1 MWERMFDLVL
11 GLKKE
16 HRLMI
21 VITLIYAVTL
31 FGITVDVEAME
42 NWLQLVGYTIRTLC
56 IACIIQ
62 LSVFFLTNIF
72 WKELN
77 RGLNKTF
84 VVISGNVLSL
94 AFLLFPF
101 SISYMGFGKGAYL
114 ALYFGGMIVASLYD
128 LIKRRNDPYYVSI
141 GASGAVSAVLFTSI
155 FLDPWGKILFFAVL
169 PVPGIVFGLL
179 YLAYCQYMAK
189 QTGDNINHNAHFYGA
204 IYGLIF
210 PMLLEPSL
218 LHLFL
223 SQLTFKG

>member
-1 MWERMFDLVL
+1 MLTYL
-11 GLKKE
+11 
-16 HRLMI
+16 
-21 VITLIYAVTL
+21 IT
-31 FGITVDVEAME
+31 GITVVVSFICF
-42 NWLQLVGYTIRTLC
+42 N
-56 IACIIQ
+56 
-62 LSVFFLTNIF
+62 
-72 WKELN
+72 N
-77 RGLNKTF
+77 RLLFDK
-84 VVISGNVLSL
+84 LSL
-94 AFLLFPF
+94 KPYRIVHAKEWYRIISHGFVHADWVHLFVNMFTFWSFGTYMESAF
-101 SISYMGFGKGAYL
+101 GYL
-114 ALYFGGMIVASLYD
+114 GLGTGGYLGLYFGGMVAASLYD
-128 LIKRRNDPYYVSI
+128 LIRRRNDPYYVSI

-169 PVPGIVFGLL
+169 PVPGIVFGVI

>member
-1 MWERMFDLVL
+1 
-11 GLKKE
+11 
-16 HRLMI
+16 MI
-21 VITLIYAVTL
+21 TYLII
-31 FGITVDVEAME
+31 GITVILSFICFSNRELFMKLAFIP
-42 NWLQLVGYTIRTLC
+42 YRTIRNHEYYRIVTHGFIHADMTHL
-56 IACIIQ
+56 
-62 LSVFFLTNIF
+62 LVNMFTF
-72 WKELN
+72 WSF
-77 RGLNKTF
+77 GLYIERTF
-84 VVISGNVLSL
+84 R
-94 AFLLFPF
+94 
-101 SISYMGFGKGAYL
+101 YMGFGSGAYL
-114 ALYFGGMIVASLYD
+114 AIYFGGMIVASLYD

>member
-1 MWERMFDLVL
+1 
-11 GLKKE
+11 
-16 HRLMI
+16 MI
-21 VITLIYAVTL
+21 VT
-31 FGITVDVEAME
+31 
-42 NWLQLVGYTIRTLC
+42 
-56 IACIIQ
+56 
-62 LSVFFLTNIF
+62 
-72 WKELN
+72 
-77 RGLNKTF
+77 
-84 VVISGNVLSL
+84 
-94 AFLLFPF
+94 
-101 SISYMGFGKGAYL
+101 
-114 ALYFGGMIVASLYD
+114 SLYQ